1 MKDIRNINLG
11 GFPFAI
17 DIDAHDTLEHYLH
30 TIESHFRRSEGFE
43 DIVSDIEARIAEILR
58 EDYNGDKVITKKD
71 VEIAIAVMGTPE
83 DFGASSSYD
92 EEYEDLPYSE
102 FTFGKKLMRDP
113 SDKIL
118 GGVCSGLA
126 AYFGIRDAMW
136 VRAGFG
142 ILFFGAGIGVI
153 PYLILWGILP
163 EATTASDRLEMRG
176 EEVNV
181 DNIAKEIEEGFEK
194 FTDKVTELT
203 DKISKKKVKNKV
215 DKKTKGFR
223 SGAFM

>member
-17 DIDAHDTLEHYLH
+17 DLDAHDTLDHYLH
-30 TIESHFRRSEGFE
+30 TIESHFSRSEGFE
-43 DIVSDIEARIAEILR
+43 DIVSDIEARMAEILR
-58 EDYNGDKVITKKD
+58 EDASTDKVITKHD
-71 VEIAIAVMGTPE
+71 VEMAIAVMGTPE
-83 DFGASSSYD
+83 DFGASTVYEND
-92 EEYEDLPYSE
+92 YEDLPKTE
-102 FTFGKKLMRDP
+102 FKFGKKLMKDP

-126 AYFGIRDAMW
+126 AYFGIQDAVW
-136 VRAGFG
+136 VRAAFAV
-142 ILFFGAGIGVI
+142 LFFGAGFGII

-163 EATTASDRLEMRG
+163 EAQTASDRLEMRG
-176 EEVNV
+176 EDVNV
-181 DNIAKEIEEGFEK
+181 DNIAREIEEGFGK

-203 DKISKKKVKNKV
+203 DKISKKKMKNR
-215 DKKTKGFR
+215 KKGKGCR